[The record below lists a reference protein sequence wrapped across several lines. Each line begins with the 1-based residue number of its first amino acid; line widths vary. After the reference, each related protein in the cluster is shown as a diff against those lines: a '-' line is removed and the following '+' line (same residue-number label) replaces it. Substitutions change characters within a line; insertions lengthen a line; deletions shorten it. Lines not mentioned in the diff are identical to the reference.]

1 MRSEQQFLKT
11 ICFTT
16 SATYK
21 RKDWQTEGRT
31 KEGIESPCVCVYTF
45 SFWHHKTTATF
56 PERKCMEQGGSG
68 NRKLDVAGV
77 IIMYFFC
84 NSFFDIY
91 WKCGQYDLYHSCNSS
106 ILCLFCNKICECSVR
121 QVMWC
126 ALGLSA
132 FDELLIIFTG
142 KMSFRVIL
150 CVCDE
155 GVGEIQ
161 HSLSV
166 ILRPNYICQK

>member
-1 MRSEQQFLKT
+1 MWT
-11 ICFTT
+11 IRPT
-16 SATYK
+16 S
-21 RKDWQTEGRT
+21 
-31 KEGIESPCVCVYTF
+31 
-45 SFWHHKTTATF
+45 TTAVTV
-56 PERKCMEQGGSG
+56 P
-68 NRKLDVAGV
+68 
-77 IIMYFFC
+77 
-84 NSFFDIY
+84 SFV
-91 WKCGQYDLYHSCNSS
+91 
-106 ILCLFCNKICECSVR
+106 CSVTRYTNVCR

-126 ALGLSA
+126 VLGLSA

-166 ILRPNYICQK
+166 ILRPNYICQNNGKQVLDVLHL